1 MRLAVL
7 DIGSNSVKLQII
19 DAYPGAPPLPI
30 FGSRWPFRIAENLD
44 EDGALSPAGTKAL
57 VATIHDT
64 VEVSDGHGVAEVT
77 AVATAGWREAS
88 NGGDVSRAIRD
99 ATGVAVQELSGQ
111 DEARLTF
118 LAARRWYGW
127 SSGPILLLDIGGGS
141 LEVAFGRDEEPALA
155 VSLPLGARH
164 LTRLHLHHDPPRRDE
179 VQALRKHARH
189 AIAEVSER
197 LRWEGPPGRV
207 VATSKTFK
215 QLARLQGA
223 PGRSK
228 DPFVVRSVSRA
239 GVRTW
244 ERRLARMDR
253 RRRIAQRGVSR
264 SRADQIVAG
273 AVVAHA
279 AMRGLGV
286 ATLEICPW
294 ALREGVLLRRLDQL
308 RDPHEEHDHRLIDRA
323 TAATPTADGPTTR
336 DG

>member
-7 DIGSNSVKLQII
+7 DIGSNSVKLQAI
-19 DAYPGAPPLPI
+19 DAYPGAPPLPM
-30 FGSRWPFRIAENLD
+30 FALRAPFRIGENLD
-44 EDGALSPAGTKAL
+44 DHGAVGPAGIKAL
-57 VATIHDT
+57 VAIVHDA
-64 VEVSDGHGVAEVT
+64 VEASNAHDVTEVT
-77 AVATAGWREAS
+77 AFATAAWRQAS
-88 NGGDVSRAIRD
+88 NAEEVSRALRD
-99 ATGVAVQELSGQ
+99 ATGLTVQELSGQ

-155 VSLPLGARH
+155 VSLPLGAG
-164 LTRLHLHHDPPRRDE
+164 RLAVEYLHHDPPRRKE
-179 VQALRKHARH
+179 VAALRRH
-189 AIAEVSER
+189 TRRAIADVSER
-197 LRWEGPPGRV
+197 LRWEGPPARV

-228 DPFVVRSVSRA
+228 DPFVERVVTLD
-239 GVRTW
+239 GLGTW

-253 RRRIAQRGVSR
+253 RKRASRRGISR

-273 AVVAHA
+273 AVVARS

-286 ATLEICPW
+286 SRVEICPW

-308 RDPHEEHDHRLIDRA
+308 RDPREERDDRLIESA
-323 TAATPTADGPTTR
+323 TAVSPTAR
-336 DG
+336 R

>member
-7 DIGSNSVKLQII
+7 DIGSNSVKLQAI

-30 FGSRWPFRIAENLD
+30 FAYRAAYRIGENLD
-44 EDGALSPAGTKAL
+44 DDGTVGPAGIKSL
-57 VATIHDT
+57 VTIVHD
-64 VEVSDGHGVAEVT
+64 
-77 AVATAGWREAS
+77 AVEAS
-88 NGGDVSRAIRD
+88 NAHGVTDVTAFATAAWRQASNGNEISRAIRD
-99 ATGVAVQELSGQ
+99 ATGLTVQELSGQ

-127 SSGPILLLDIGGGS
+127 SSGPILMLDIGGGS

-155 VSLPLGARH
+155 VSLPLGAG
-164 LTRLHLHHDPPRRDE
+164 RLASEYLVHDPPRRKE
-179 VQALRKHARH
+179 AAALRRHARG
-189 AIAEVSER
+189 AIADVSER

-228 DPFVVRSVSRA
+228 DPFVKRFVTLDGLRK
-239 GVRTW
+239 W
-244 ERRLARMDR
+244 EKRLARMDR
-253 RRRIAQRGVSR
+253 PARASLRGISR

-273 AVVAHA
+273 AVIART

-286 ATLEICPW
+286 ERLEICPW
-294 ALREGVLLRRLDQL
+294 ALREGILLRRLDRL
-308 RDPHEEHDHRLIDRA
+308 RDPREERDGRLIESA
-323 TAATPTADGPTTR
+323 TAVSRAPS
-336 DG
+336 